1 MIKRYFNKRS
11 KEYFYYTYFIKYEG
25 FDFIELMCNLKT
37 DKKLSYII
45 LNSKNELLNLKV
57 KNVLKKYGK
66 PFFKEISKIDKLHIA
81 YFYNFQFSKYDI
93 LKSFH
98 FYNNKLFFV
107 NITFKELA
115 EADKQKI
122 INKMKDVYNISCDSI
137 TKIKIQDAAGNIFY
151 IEDLFD
157 LSFNLLLG
165 GSSFLQTKKETAK
178 QQNEINI
185 KEEDKF
191 LTELFKN
198 IV

>member
-1 MIKRYFNKRS
+1 M
-11 KEYFYYTYFIKYEG
+11 
-25 FDFIELMCNLKT
+25 
-37 DKKLSYII
+37 
-45 LNSKNELLNLKV
+45 
-57 KNVLKKYGK
+57 
-66 PFFKEISKIDKLHIA
+66 
-81 YFYNFQFSKYDI
+81 
-93 LKSFH
+93 
-98 FYNNKLFFV
+98 
-107 NITFKELA
+107 A